1 IAEGSYRF
9 FGTANWPETRKPGTQ
24 GDEPFRGS
32 LFGNGEF
39 RLAPDWSWG
48 FQSEFVTDNTYLRKY
63 GLSNATDLTSNL
75 HLNQVDGRN
84 SCSATAYY
92 FPNLLLPSNSDTPW
106 VAPTVD
112 FNHYFGYLLGAGRL
126 NFSSNAML
134 LGTPGGL
141 GSRRVSGTFEW
152 DMPFT
157 ARGGEV

>member
-1 IAEGSYRF
+1 
-9 FGTANWPETRKPGTQ
+9 KPGTQ

-84 SCSATAYY
+84 SFSANAYY
-92 FPNLLLPSNSDTPW
+92 FQNLLLPSNSDSAC
-106 VAPTVD
+106 VAPAVD
-112 FNHYFGYLLGAGRL
+112 YNPYSGDLPGAGPL
-126 NFSSNAML
+126 SFSSTARL
-134 LGTPGGL
+134 LRTPGGR

-152 DMPFT
+152 DTPFT
-157 ARGGEV
+157 ARGGAVYRLFASLRGDAYWT